1 MKAYSECIVNVP
13 FAIIEF
19 KNEILRNDF
28 ARRLITTRLSRT
40 KFWFSEFGQMAKRL
54 RSVHGHIISSAI
66 KRQNERLIQP
76 KLYNIK

>member
-1 MKAYSECIVNVP
+1 MNSKTKSCEM
-13 FAIIEF
+13 
-19 KNEILRNDF
+19 IL
-28 ARRLITTRLSRT
+28 LEGLSRT